1 MKQKRKY
8 IYLLPMILLGITL
21 FLTGCG
27 CSYAKPTTGAN
38 MGLFQG
44 TLNTRHTLQPMAQ
57 LPVVLAI
64 ARIQG
69 PMHSYPNNTGYLVMS
84 VNQPPMGLDEDVFKN
99 LRDISQ
105 VVPVN
110 KLLVAGPQNSAND
123 LRSAALSLK
132 ADMLFVFTLDTQQ
145 TQSDWSSPLSL
156 YSLGLS
162 PSVKVEVTTSAMGML
177 IDTQTGYV
185 YGVLEATSY
194 KKQIAAYMT
203 CQNAWDQCRK
213 VTEKKAVEEMNKKF
227 ETMWNGVLGQYEQGV
242 FVSNAP
248 RHHENIDSSEY
259 SVPVEDDEPRVVSEA
274 EQVFWK

>member
-1 MKQKRKY
+1 MY
-8 IYLLPMILLGITL
+8 
-21 FLTGCG
+21 
-27 CSYAKPTTGAN
+27 
-38 MGLFQG
+38 
-44 TLNTRHTLQPMAQ
+44 
-57 LPVVLAI
+57 
-64 ARIQG
+64 
-69 PMHSYPNNTGYLVMS
+69 SYPNNNNSGYSVMS
-84 VNQPPMGLDEDVFKN
+84 VNQPGMGLNEDIFKN
-99 LRDISQ
+99 LQHISQ

-194 KKQIAAYMT
+194 KKKIAAYMT

-213 VTEKKAVEEMNKKF
+213 VTEKGAIEELNKKF
-227 ETMWNGVLGQYEQGV
+227 ETMWNGVLSQCEQGT
-242 FVSNAP
+242 FVSNTP

-259 SVPVEDDEPRVVSEA
+259 SVPVADDEPRVVSEA

>member
-1 MKQKRKY
+1 MKQKRRY
-8 IYLLPMILLGITL
+8 IYLLPMILLGIVL

-27 CSYAKPTTGAN
+27 RSYATPTTGAN
-38 MGLFQG
+38 IGLFQG
-44 TLNTRHTLQPMAQ
+44 TLNTRHTPQPTAQ

-69 PMHSYPNNTGYLVMS
+69 PMYSYPNNTGYSVMN
-84 VNQPPMGLDEDVFKN
+84 VNQPGMGLNEDVFKN
-99 LRDISQ
+99 LQHISQ

-123 LRSAALSLK
+123 LRNAALSLK

-213 VTEKKAVEEMNKKF
+213 VTEKKAVEELNKKF
-227 ETMWNGVLGQYEQGV
+227 ETMWNGVLSQYEQGA

-248 RHHENIDSSEY
+248 IHHEYTILPEH